1 MPLRGVNGR
10 LYTWCVVCRD
20 EVPSRHK
27 TLRIHLNRAH
37 GMEFIPGCPSC
48 FYFRSRWADVKKH
61 CERQHQLD
69 IDRHH
74 GDQGVSWGLTR
85 LDDSSARPTYSN
97 VAQTDICSYPLK
109 EERLTF
115 DQLRVVGMAK
125 FLEPPGEQKQTSR
138 ARSKSGSS
146 RSRGAQSSAEQ
157 SSTVQSS
164 VEPSSTAQSSAEQS
178 SSQLP
183 KTPRQPSTESSRK
196 LRSASKSKA
205 KTESHS
211 HSRSSRPVEPGQQS
225 KQDKQAKQ
233 HKTSSSSVASSPSTK
248 RRKSKPTKRESA
260 AEGRF
265 QSASPKRVTVAVDVT
280 APLRRSP
287 RVSSPYS
294 STPSKARVSLDFQDL
309 SQLSTPVT
317 PAHSLD
323 QSDSQTP
330 MSQSSRRS
338 RRSLSQVVQELS
350 SSVEQSMVTVSSLS
364 SPGHL
369 SIPVLDPE
377 QEGSELA
384 ESLHSES
391 SEHEAEPQP
400 GTSGVTQP
408 TVVQQQSPSSQ
419 SSPEQQTTDPLQEIP
434 TDQTVYL
441 LPPNVVVTQPSFDR
455 GSQTDL
461 HLEQD
466 DTVLVVPKGGG
477 RLSLQ

>member
-1 MPLRGVNGR
+1 MPLQGVNGR

-20 EVPSRHK
+20 EVPDRHK

-74 GDQGVSWGLTR
+74 GDQGVVWGLTR

-97 VAQTDICSYPLK
+97 VAQLDICNYPLK

-138 ARSKSGSS
+138 ARSKSS

-157 SSTVQSS
+157 SSTARSS
-164 VEPSSTAQSSAEQS
+164 AEQSSTAQSSVEQP
-178 SSQLP
+178 SSQISRTP
-183 KTPRQPSTESSRK
+183 KQLSSTESSRK

-211 HSRSSRPVEPGQQS
+211 HSWSPGPEEPKQQS
-225 KQDKQAKQ
+225 KQVKQAKQ
-233 HKTSSSSVASSPSTK
+233 HKSSSSVASSPSFK
-248 RRKSKPTKRESA
+248 RRKSKPVKRESTV
-260 AEGRF
+260 EERC
-265 QSASPKRVTVAVDVT
+265 QSASPRRQPDAVDVT

-294 STPSKARVSLDFQDL
+294 STPSKARVSLDFHNL

-323 QSDSQTP
+323 LSDSQIP

-338 RRSLSQVVQELS
+338 RRSLSQVVRELS
-350 SSVEQSMVTVSSLS
+350 SSAEQSMVTVSSLS
-364 SPGHL
+364 SPVHL
-369 SIPVLDPE
+369 SIPVLDPD
-377 QEGSELA
+377 Q
-384 ESLHSES
+384 ESLLSES
-391 SEHEAEPQP
+391 IKVEPQP
-400 GTSGVTQP
+400 GTSDATESA
-408 TVVQQQSPSSQ
+408 VVQLRMPSSQ
-419 SSPEQQTTDPLQEIP
+419 TSSIQQTSDQLQQLP

-441 LPPNVVVTQPSFDR
+441 LPPSVVVTQPTFDK

-466 DTVLVVPKGGG
+466 DTVLVVPEGGG

>member
-20 EVPSRHK
+20 EVPGRHK

-74 GDQGVSWGLTR
+74 GDQGVAWGLTR

-97 VAQTDICSYPLK
+97 VAQTDICNYPLK
-109 EERLTF
+109 DERLTF

-125 FLEPPGEQKQTSR
+125 FLEPPVEQKQTSR
-138 ARSKSGSS
+138 ARSKSGSA
-146 RSRGAQSSAEQ
+146 RSRGEQSSTAQ

-164 VEPSSTAQSSAEQS
+164 TAQSSTEQPSSQTPRQS
-178 SSQLP
+178 SS
-183 KTPRQPSTESSRK
+183 ESSHK

-211 HSRSSRPVEPGQQS
+211 HSWSSRPEEPGQQS
-225 KQDKQAKQ
+225 KQVKQAKQ
-233 HKTSSSSVASSPSTK
+233 HKSLSSVVSSPSSK
-248 RRKSKPTKRESA
+248 RRKSKPAKREST
-260 AEGRF
+260 AEGRK
-265 QSASPKRVTVAVDVT
+265 QSASPKRVTVAVDET

-294 STPSKARVSLDFQDL
+294 STPSKARVSLDFLDM

-317 PAHSLD
+317 PARSLD
-323 QSDSQTP
+323 VSDAQTP

-338 RRSLSQVVQELS
+338 RRSLSQVVRELS
-350 SSVEQSMVTVSSLS
+350 STAEQSLMTVSTIS
-364 SPGHL
+364 SPANL

-377 QEGSELA
+377 REGSELA
-384 ESLHSES
+384 ESLHSVS
-391 SEHEAEPQP
+391 SEAEPQP
-400 GTSGVTQP
+400 GTSGETQSA
-408 TVVQQQSPSSQ
+408 VVQQQSPSVQ
-419 SSPEQQTTDPLQEIP
+419 SSPEQPTTVQPQQLPSDR
-434 TDQTVYL
+434 TVYL

-461 HLEQD
+461 HLEED

>member
-1 MPLRGVNGR
+1 MPLQGVNGR

-20 EVPSRHK
+20 EVPDRHK

-69 IDRHH
+69 VDRHH
-74 GDQGVSWGLTR
+74 GDQGVVWGLTR

-97 VAQTDICSYPLK
+97 VAQLDICNYPVK

-138 ARSKSGSS
+138 ARSKSS

-157 SSTVQSS
+157 SSTAQSS
-164 VEPSSTAQSSAEQS
+164 VERPCLQISRTPEQS
-178 SSQLP
+178 S
-183 KTPRQPSTESSRK
+183 TTVSSRK

-205 KTESHS
+205 ETESHS
-211 HSRSSRPVEPGQQS
+211 HSRSTGPEEPREQS
-225 KQDKQAKQ
+225 KQVKQAKQ
-233 HKTSSSSVASSPSTK
+233 HKSSSSVASSPSFK
-248 RRKSKPTKRESA
+248 RRKSKPIKCESSVK
-260 AEGRF
+260 ERC
-265 QSASPKRVTVAVDVT
+265 QSASPRRQPVAVDVT

-287 RVSSPYS
+287 RASSPYS
-294 STPSKARVSLDFQDL
+294 STPSKARVSLDFHNL

-323 QSDSQTP
+323 LSDSQTP

-338 RRSLSQVVQELS
+338 RRSLSQVVRELS
-350 SSVEQSMVTVSSLS
+350 SSAEQSMVTVSSLS
-364 SPGHL
+364 SPAHL
-369 SIPVLDPE
+369 SIPVLDPD
-377 QEGSELA
+377 QEFLP
-384 ESLHSES
+384 SES
-391 SEHEAEPQP
+391 VKVEPQP
-400 GTSGVTQP
+400 GTSDASESA
-408 TVVQQQSPSSQ
+408 VVQLRMPPSQ
-419 SSPEQQTTDPLQEIP
+419 SSSQQTSDQLQQLP

-441 LPPNVVVTQPSFDR
+441 LPPSVVVTQPTFDK